1 MAQKCKSAKELA
13 KYAWTYKGT
22 IVCGTF
28 WTLLGSLS
36 DIIMPKLKGEIID
49 MLGREDYVAI
59 DSLLKFM
66 GLFVLVSSLKIS

>member
-1 MAQKCKSAKELA
+1 MAQKCKSAKQLA
-13 KYAWTYKGT
+13 KYAWDYKGT

-49 MLGREDYVAI
+49 LLEQEDYLAI
-59 DSLLKFM
+59 DDLLKFM
-66 GLFVLVSSLKIS
+66 GLFVLVSPSTS